1 MLTPEFLKLSS
12 KLGKNHMLVQGAGGN
27 TSIKQNNKMWIKAS
41 GTWLSKSIEENIFVE
56 VNLGRIR
63 KNILLNKD
71 IPLETSNK
79 TDRNLRPSIETSLHA
94 LMPHKIVVHT
104 HPIEVLSWLVR
115 KDAKK
120 QLFKVLKSEKLA
132 WVPYY
137 RPGKDLSQALRKA
150 LEEKAANII
159 LLGNHGLVVGADTCL
174 EVSIQMKK
182 LLSACK
188 QKHEQFIKPQ
198 NNLTKMAKKMNMRL
212 PFYQE
217 IHFLALNEDAYRRCK
232 EKNGILYPDQAV
244 FLGSKMPCLD
254 SEKSL
259 KKEIKSSF
267 LIIRGKGVLVSK
279 KASKDVDI
287 MLRCHAQLLSRIAP
301 GSELNYLSKLNV
313 RKLLHWEPEKY
324 RLRQREH
331 KKNLKK

>member
-27 TSIKQNNKMWIKAS
+27 TSIKRNDKMWIKAS
-41 GTWLSKSIEENIFVE
+41 GTWLSKSNEENIFVE
-56 VNLGRIR
+56 VNLSNIR
-63 KNILLNKD
+63 KNILLNED
-71 IPLETSNK
+71 IPIDTSNK
-79 TDRNLRPSIETSLHA
+79 TNKNLRPSIETSLHA

-115 KDAKK
+115 KDAKE
-120 QLFKVLKSEKLA
+120 QLLKILKSEKLI

-150 LEEKAANII
+150 LEQKEANII

-174 EVSIQMKK
+174 EISDLMDKI
-182 LLSACK
+182 LSVCK
-188 QKHEQFIKPQ
+188 QRQERFIKPQ
-198 NNLTKMAKKMNMRL
+198 NDLIEVAKKVNMRL
-212 PFYQE
+212 PSYQE
-217 IHFLALNEDAYRRCK
+217 IHFLALNKDAYQRCK

-259 KKEIKSSF
+259 KKEIQSSF
-267 LIIRGKGVLVSK
+267 LIIKGKGVLVSK

-301 GSELNYLSKLNV
+301 GSKLNYLSKLNV

-324 RLRQREH
+324 RLSQR
-331 KKNLKK
+331 